1 MSEKNGKVCCNCR
14 HNIRKGEIGSID
26 CYCDIDNRYISYID
40 TFEHWCRQW
49 AKEYIEIKHECTF
62 SLPFDIDVEGEE

>member
-40 TFEHWCRQW
+40 TFEHWCRHW
-49 AKEYIEIKHECTF
+49 AKEKNNAGFSKREQREIHRWQ
-62 SLPFDIDVEGEE
+62 